1 MPRIN
6 KEDMNARISALLGD
20 RTDDEAL
27 NLVTDLNDTFDE
39 FADNTNWHDRYDQN
53 DKEWRTKYMTRFKE
67 GSNNPPANEPDS
79 PDADTIGINDL
90 FK

>member
-6 KEDMNARISALLGD
+6 KEDMNARIKGILGD

-39 FADNTNWHDRYDQN
+39 FADNTNWHDKYDQN
-53 DKEWRTKYMTRFKE
+53 DKDWRTKYMARFME
-67 GSNNPPANEPDS
+67 GNNNPPPKDDPKPD
-79 PDADTIGINDL
+79 DITINDL